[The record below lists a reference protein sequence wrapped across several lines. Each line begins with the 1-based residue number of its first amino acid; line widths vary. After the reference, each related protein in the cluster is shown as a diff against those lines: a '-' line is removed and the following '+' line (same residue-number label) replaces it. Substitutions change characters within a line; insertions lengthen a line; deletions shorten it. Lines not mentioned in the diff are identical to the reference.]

1 MRNKPPLSKWA
12 DVILIGTV
20 VIICGKGAI
29 TVLFQNLVMACVV
42 AIIGIAIGVAALRID
57 VEKSDK
63 LLVGIG
69 IVLSLAPIIYAI
81 VILVKR

>member
-1 MRNKPPLSKWA
+1 
-12 DVILIGTV
+12 
-20 VIICGKGAI
+20 
-29 TVLFQNLVMACVV
+29 MACVV

>member
-12 DVILIGTV
+12 DVIPIGTV
-20 VIICGKGAI
+20 VIICGIGAI
-29 TVLFQNLVMACVV
+29 TVLFQNLVMACIVG
-42 AIIGIAIGVAALRID
+42 IIGIAIAVAALRID

-69 IVLSLAPIIYAI
+69 IVLSLAPIIHAI